1 MRMIKKYDVEKRETI
16 DWYVPREWVIALW
29 NTNMDDKV
37 NCAQCGTKLRYG
49 DCYTSRE
56 LFNGGGL
63 GYGVCSLCSQKERV
77 RLLINNA

>member
-37 NCAQCGTKLRYG
+37 NCAQCGT
-49 DCYTSRE
+49 T
-56 LFNGGGL
+56 
-63 GYGVCSLCSQKERV
+63 
-77 RLLINNA
+77 